1 MEISSTSTKS
11 PPDHQNPRRV
21 CFSFAAYAKKVIS
34 HLRTCEIHI
43 TEGLTDDELSSI
55 ENSFGFV
62 FPPDLRSILNEGLPI
77 GPEFPNW
84 RSSSHQQ
91 LKILINLPILGI
103 CREISKRN
111 LWFRIWGNR
120 PDDPNKALALAKH
133 LLKSAPILIPIYRN
147 YYVPSSPNLVGNPV
161 IFVKDGDLRYS
172 GFNIA
177 GFFHEISECCQII
190 NIAQVSKKVMKCP
203 STWGGDMKIEFW
215 SELIECSVE
224 NQGWRLKLED
234 KFEEIKRS
242 LKNGGWSDDEVKEMI
257 TTTTTKTID
266 HKSELN
272 VKGRESLKEYLS
284 LLSVRLVCSGW
295 SREDALYSLGFIRE
309 EEEDGIVVP
318 YANSNGSGL

>member
-1 MEISSTSTKS
+1 MAISSTSTKS
-11 PPDHQNPRRV
+11 PPDHLQNPRRV
-21 CFSFAAYAKKVIS
+21 CFSLAAYAKKVIS

-62 FPPDLRSILNEGLPI
+62 FPPDLRSILNEGLPT

-120 PDDPNKALALAKH
+120 PDDPNNALTLAKH
-133 LLKSAPILIPIYRN
+133 LLRKAPVLIPIYRN
-147 YYVPSSPNLVGNPV
+147 YYVPSTPNLAGNPV

-172 GFNIA
+172 GFDIA
-177 GFFHEISECCQII
+177 GFFHEINECCQYI
-190 NIAQVSKKVMKCP
+190 NIAQVSKKVMKSP
-203 STWGGDMKIEFW
+203 STWGGEMKIEFW

-224 NQGWRLKLED
+224 NQEWRLKLED
-234 KFEEIKRS
+234 KFEEMRKS
-242 LKNGGWSDDEVKEMI
+242 LKSGGWSDDEVREMI

-266 HKSELN
+266 HKNDLD
-272 VKGRESLKEYLS
+272 VGFLKDKERLHQYLR
-284 LLSVRLVCSGW
+284 LLSVRLVGSGW
-295 SREDALYSLGFIRE
+295 SREDVLYALGFIH
-309 EEEDGIVVP
+309 EEDGTVIPEV
-318 YANSNGSGL
+318 